1 MRATPGTASGPP
13 TCSPRTFELPAGIVS
28 ARLYA
33 TALGVYTAY
42 VNGERVGTAEL
53 SPGSTSYDRTL
64 YAQASDVTD
73 ACGRGAN
80 RLEIELSDG
89 WYRGQVGAFRLPAG
103 WGTVLGAR
111 AELHLELADGTRQ
124 VDPHRRHLDE
134 PPLDDRPAPI

>member
-1 MRATPGTASGPP
+1 MR
-13 TCSPRTFELPAGIVS
+13 S

-33 TALGVYTAY
+33 TALGVYTAA

-73 ACGRGAN
+73 SLRLGVN

-89 WYRGQVGAFRLPAG
+89 WYRGQVGAFRMPAG

-111 AELHLELADGTRQ
+111 AGTARRAHRR
-124 VDPHRRHLDE
+124 DPPGDPQRRHLDE
-134 PPLDDRPAPI
+134 SPLVRSSAPT